1 MYQQL
6 EKLNDHQ
13 EAKEIFKLLNSEEE
27 QVVCLFVGGCVRDIL
42 YGKEVSDIDFAT
54 SLNPET
60 VKNKLKSANISY
72 NDSFEHYGSIK
83 VFINEKTFEIN
94 SLRKDFENDG
104 RHSNIIFTQDWKQ
117 DALRRDFT
125 INAIYSDLDGRVY
138 DPFKGVEDLNNGI
151 LRFIG
156 DPEKRI
162 KEDYLRALRYFRFFI
177 QFSKVDYDDYIINC
191 IKNNQD
197 HIEKLSN
204 TRLIEE
210 LKKILLS
217 GESHKLFENYFVK
230 DLYLSVYKGIKYLT
244 RLEFKR
250 KKKVLNKDID
260 WIIILSLLLIDQTK
274 NYERFVKDFNLSNE
288 IKNRFSKLQSQ
299 FTFKTP
305 DTIEKI
311 DNLKNGVLKFGVSA
325 VIDFI
330 HFQYLINDKYD
341 YDLYQKNL
349 KIIKEINP
357 PSFEFN
363 TEILIKKG
371 FKEDKNLGNALKFL
385 EQRWLANNYEIREK
399 DINDAIELFK

>member
-6 EKLNDHQ
+6 QKLNDHQ

-94 SLRKDFENDG
+94 SLRKDFDNDG

-299 FTFKTP
+299 FTFKTA

-311 DNLKNGVLKFGVSA
+311 DNLKKGVLKFGVSA

-330 HFQYLINDKYD
+330 HFQYLINHKYD
-341 YDLYQKNL
+341 HDLYQKNL
-349 KIIKEINP
+349 KIIKETNP

>member
-6 EKLNDHQ
+6 QKLNDHQ

-54 SLNPET
+54 SLNTET

-94 SLRKDFENDG
+94 SLRKDFDNDG

-230 DLYLSVYKGIKYLT
+230 NLYLSVYKGIKYLT

-299 FTFKTP
+299 FTFKTA

-311 DNLKNGVLKFGVSA
+311 DNLKKGVLKFGVSA

>member
-1 MYQQL
+1 MYQKLQ
-6 EKLNDHQ
+6 KLNDHQ

-94 SLRKDFENDG
+94 SLRKDFDNDG

-311 DNLKNGVLKFGVSA
+311 DNLKKGVLKFGVSA

-399 DINDAIELFK
+399 DINDAIQLFK

>member
-6 EKLNDHQ
+6 QKLNDHQ

-54 SLNPET
+54 SLNTET

-94 SLRKDFENDG
+94 SLRKDIDNDG

-138 DPFKGVEDLNNGI
+138 DPFKGVEDLNNGT

-230 DLYLSVYKGIKYLT
+230 NLYLSVYKGIKYLT

-305 DTIEKI
+305 DKIEKI
-311 DNLKNGVLKFGVSA
+311 DNLKKGVLKFGVSA

>member
-6 EKLNDHQ
+6 QKLNDHQ
-13 EAKEIFKLLNSEEE
+13 EAKEIFKLLNSKEE

-94 SLRKDFENDG
+94 SLRKDFDNDG

-230 DLYLSVYKGIKYLT
+230 NLYLSVYKGIKYLT

-299 FTFKTP
+299 FTFRTP

-311 DNLKNGVLKFGVSA
+311 DNLKKGVLKFGVSA

-349 KIIKEINP
+349 KIIKETNP

-399 DINDAIELFK
+399 DINDAIKLFK

>member
-1 MYQQL
+1 MHQQL
-6 EKLNDHQ
+6 QKLNDHQ

-94 SLRKDFENDG
+94 SLRKDFDNDG

-311 DNLKNGVLKFGVSA
+311 DNLKKGVLKFGVSA

-349 KIIKEINP
+349 KIIKETNP

>member
-6 EKLNDHQ
+6 QKLNDHQ

-94 SLRKDFENDG
+94 SLRKDFDNDG

-217 GESHKLFENYFVK
+217 GESHKLFKNYFVK

-311 DNLKNGVLKFGVSA
+311 DNLKKGVLKFGVSA

-399 DINDAIELFK
+399 DINDAIQLFK

>member
-6 EKLNDHQ
+6 QKLNDHQ

-94 SLRKDFENDG
+94 SLRKDFDNDG

-311 DNLKNGVLKFGVSA
+311 DNLKKGVLKFGVSA

-349 KIIKEINP
+349 KIIKETNP

>member
-1 MYQQL
+1 MYQKLQ
-6 EKLNDHQ
+6 KLNDHQ

-94 SLRKDFENDG
+94 SLRKDFDNDG

-210 LKKILLS
+210 FKKILLS
-217 GESHKLFENYFVK
+217 GKSHKLFENYFVK

-311 DNLKNGVLKFGVSA
+311 DNLKKGVLKFGVSA

>member
-6 EKLNDHQ
+6 QKLNDHQ

-94 SLRKDFENDG
+94 SLRKDFDNDG

-299 FTFKTP
+299 FTFKTA

-311 DNLKNGVLKFGVSA
+311 DNLKKGVLKFGVSA

-349 KIIKEINP
+349 KIIKETNP

>member
-250 KKKVLNKDID
+250 KKKVLNQDID

-311 DNLKNGVLKFGVSA
+311 DNLKKGVLKFGVSA

>member
-6 EKLNDHQ
+6 QKLNDHQ
-13 EAKEIFKLLNSEEE
+13 EAKEIFNLLNFEEE

-94 SLRKDFENDG
+94 SLRKDFDNDG

-217 GESHKLFENYFVK
+217 GESYKLFENYFVK
-230 DLYLSVYKGIKYLT
+230 NLYLSVYKGIKYLT

-311 DNLKNGVLKFGVSA
+311 DNLKKGVLKFGVSA

-349 KIIKEINP
+349 KIIKETNP

>member
-6 EKLNDHQ
+6 QKLNDHQ

-94 SLRKDFENDG
+94 SLRKDFDNDG

-230 DLYLSVYKGIKYLT
+230 NLYLSVYKGIKYLT

-299 FTFKTP
+299 FTFKTA

-311 DNLKNGVLKFGVSA
+311 DNLKKGVLKFGVSA